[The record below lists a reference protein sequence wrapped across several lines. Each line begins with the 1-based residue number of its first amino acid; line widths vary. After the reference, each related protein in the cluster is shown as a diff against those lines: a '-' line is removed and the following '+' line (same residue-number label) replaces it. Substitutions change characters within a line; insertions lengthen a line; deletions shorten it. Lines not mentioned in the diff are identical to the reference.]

1 MSRVRRGGSEGER
14 PFDER
19 TLRERVE
26 RAVARRQLPSALA
39 HIGVGTDVYRLVHD
53 AADELP
59 GVVIDRYGPVARIEL
74 YDEALTRDVPAL
86 TRALIGAEPKL
97 EGVVA
102 LYRSRRGK
110 GRLWVA
116 HGHVPSAHVVR
127 EDGWRFLVRTAE
139 EDAVG
144 TGVFVDQR
152 EGRRLARAL
161 AGGRPGLNLFA
172 HAGGFGVALAAG
184 GASRVD
190 HVDAARKCAPW
201 AAVNLALNGFD
212 PRAHRFLV
220 DDAFKVLK
228 RAGRRGP
235 TYGVVVCDPPT
246 TALDPK
252 GKRFLARERLH
263 ELAEDACRALLE
275 GGALLLSTNDRSV
288 PVAEV
293 AAAVER
299 GAKAAGRAL
308 RQVSE
313 VPLGLDLPPSPG
325 APSLRPMRGVC
336 AILAG

>member
-1 MSRVRRGGSEGER
+1 MREREVGER
-14 PFDER
+14 I
-19 TLRERVE
+19 E
-26 RAVARRQLPSALA
+26 RALARREEASVRAR
-39 HIGVGTDVYRLVHD
+39 IGTGTNVYRLVHD

-74 YDEALTRDVPAL
+74 YDEPLTEQVPAL
-86 TRALIGAEPKL
+86 TRALVRALPAL

-102 LYRSRRGK
+102 LYRARRGK
-110 GRLWVA
+110 GRLWIA
-116 HGHVPSAHVVR
+116 HGHVPKAHVVQ

-161 AGGRPGLNLFA
+161 ASGRPGLNLFA
-172 HAGGFGVALAAG
+172 HAGGFGVELAAG

-228 RAGRRGP
+228 RAGKRGP

-263 ELAEDACRALLE
+263 ELAEDAFRALLE
-275 GGALLLSTNDRSV
+275 DGALLLSTNDRGV
-288 PVAEV
+288 PVPEV

-299 GAKAAGRAL
+299 GAKAAGRRL
-308 RQVSE
+308 REVRE
-313 VPLGLDLPPSPG
+313 VPLGPDLPAFAPD
-325 APSLRPMRGVC
+325 PSLRPMRGVC